1 MDQPILNEGSTPALP
16 PQRPYWLW
24 ILIGTVIVLGA
35 LGAWYVASKE
45 GSPESGSTQ
54 ELTQDSAPS
63 EDSTTQVAACPY
75 PVVEKPEHAFAYGVP
90 AGWLHESD
98 GETVSIMEDDAN
110 TTAAF
115 IYTAKLERT
124 LTPAEFLTEVGEVFR
139 TTIEESGGSFLLG
152 RVSES
157 GETVVASAVASATVE
172 EGDLAGQFNAQ
183 IEGDFAT
190 FTAYWAPSTQLS
202 QKQSTL
208 QSIVDC
214 FARTTTLT
222 DGELAEA
229 GTRTGSTTGDTPT
242 PATNYTGTYFN
253 VYLPAGWRVTAET
266 DSGIDT
272 ANADGSAGF
281 SYAYA
286 TGTSS
291 AIEHA
296 SWASERLSLVGV
308 SGVSLGAAT
317 EIPIEIS
324 NYSVK
329 AFPFS
334 GTFGGRAVDGEIT
347 VGVYN
352 TPGFGLGSYGS
363 AFWGIQIAESS
374 LWPTISGT
382 TQQMQ
387 DSLFT
392 KDLGAT
398 RKSVTLPT
406 GTSIDDAGGSAIT
419 SGYEYRSSL
428 DAKSKS
434 NWAAG
439 MRGYETYQSPSTG
452 DAYDV
457 PINAYDP
464 TGPDGP
470 GYYRQLPGTGGLE
483 KLEPVE

>member
-1 MDQPILNEGSTPALP
+1 MDEDVSLSPRLT
-16 PQRPYWLW
+16 RPRWPW
-24 ILIGTVIVLGA
+24 ILSAIGLVLATGT
-35 LGAWYVASKE
+35 WYVAVYE
-45 GSPESGSTQ
+45 RSPSSSESSSIPRGDAAVSDT
-54 ELTQDSAPS
+54 LTAQP
-63 EDSTTQVAACPY
+63 TTCPY
-75 PVVEKPEHAFAYGVP
+75 PVVEKPEQAFAYGVP
-90 AGWLHESD
+90 DGWIHEAD
-98 GETVSIMEDDAN
+98 GETVSIMEDDSN

-115 IYTAKLERT
+115 VYTAKLERSLSPT
-124 LTPAEFLTEVGEVFR
+124 EFLSAVGEVFR
-139 TTIEESGGSFLLG
+139 TSIEDAGGTFTLAAASQSGN
-152 RVSES
+152 RV
-157 GETVVASAVASATVE
+157 TAIAQATVE
-172 EGDLAGQFNAQ
+172 EGNLSGRFETA
-183 IEGDFAT
+183 IESGFAT
-190 FTAYWAPSTQLS
+190 FTAYWAPTSELVS
-202 QKQSTL
+202 KESML
-208 QSIVDC
+208 QEVVGC

-222 DGELAEA
+222 DATLAGA
-229 GTRTGSTTGDTPT
+229 GTKTSSPAAAAST
-242 PATNYTGTYFN
+242 PATNYQGAYFN
-253 VYLPAGWRVTAET
+253 VYLPTGWQVTAET

-272 ANADGSAGF
+272 ANAEGSAGF

-291 AIEHA
+291 AIEQA
-296 SWASERLSLVGV
+296 SWASERLGLVGV
-308 SGVSLGAAT
+308 SSASLGAASDVSV
-317 EIPIEIS
+317 EIA
-324 NYSVK
+324 NYTVK

-334 GTFGGRAVDGEIT
+334 GTFAGRSVAGEIT

-352 TPGFGLGSYGS
+352 TPDFGLGSYGS
-363 AFWGIQIAESS
+363 AFWGIQIAQSG
-374 LWPTISGT
+374 LWPSVSAT
-382 TQQMQ
+382 TQDMQ

-419 SGYEYRSSL
+419 SGYEYRSQL
-428 DAKSKS
+428 GAKSKD

-483 KLEPVE
+483 KLEPVN